1 MTALGLDRRIAAERI
16 VQIVEA
22 WRAERIGI
30 TQRGFPVRIE
40 MVAVAEIVAIGAAEV
55 GVLVMAYV
63 GLELIRAERAGITR
77 KARIHVPV
85 GRRNLIGIERLVEM
99 FIAEQQLVTA
109 RQRDVVLPRVL
120 PVLRVELAVID
131 AVQLGIS
138 TILPLRHDKV
148 RGPVIGDLAVRKNRR
163 RAHAIVRVVL
173 IARQAVVAIETIDT
187 VRLQEA
193 HAGIPFVG
201 ELMAQ

>member
-16 VQIVEA
+16 VQIIEA

-40 MVAVAEIVAIGAAEV
+40 MVAVAEIVAIGVAEV
-55 GVLVMAYV
+55 GVLVRAYV
-63 GLELIRAERAGITR
+63 GLERIRSERADITS
-77 KARIHVPV
+77 KARIHMPA

-99 FIAEQQLVTA
+99 FIAEQQLVTGH
-109 RQRDVVLPRVL
+109 QRDVVLPGVL

-138 TILPLRHDKV
+138 TILPLPHDKV
-148 RGPVIGDLAVRKNRR
+148 RGPAIGALAVRKNRR
-163 RAHAIVRVVL
+163 LAHALVRLVL
-173 IARQAVVAIETIDT
+173 IGRQAVGAIDT
-187 VRLQEA
+187 SDTV
-193 HAGIPFVG
+193 P
-201 ELMAQ
+201 